1 MAASNQKPGDG
12 FLADQSFKYLE
23 IGVNAVNFEEFKRR
37 FRYKLLEMNIDL
49 DVTDEELIKLFISHV
64 VIGEYEKELLD
75 QQIKLLDRQIKKM
88 GFGR

>member
-1 MAASNQKPGDG
+1 
-12 FLADQSFKYLE
+12 
-23 IGVNAVNFEEFKRR
+23 VNVVNFEEFKRR

-75 QQIKLLDRQIKKM
+75 QQIKLLDRQIKKK